1 LKAFDDMH
9 NLDRNIAMPAGCY
22 QGGVDERMVSLVVKV
37 ELILPVMGLGTVAA
51 NKPIVGA
58 TVVA

>member
-1 LKAFDDMH
+1 MH

-22 QGGVDERMVSLVVKV
+22 QGGVGERMVSLVVKV
-37 ELILPVMGLGTVAA
+37 ELILPVMGLGTVTA